1 MVMATPTPTQPSAH
15 RGLPPGI
22 SRDPWML
29 RLLGFD
35 GVTVDPD
42 SLGAAALRQ
51 TEHYRDAYREG
62 EAWSRAEIAAG
73 PAVHRDTKP
82 DPGGLDIFALN
93 ATANGWLIG
102 EKLEAIG
109 HHSPQ
114 VPANQMDVL
123 RRQGREPLDLED
135 LWRYIDEREVGG
147 RQVVAA
153 KSTSVFLNEGAP
165 IPSISGRPSGG
176 DGGRTASSEVD
187 PQYEAARRAHLEEFK
202 HYGMMARINGN
213 CYSAEELRA
222 MALGAAVA
230 ERQGMAGDGVKAMST
245 QIREEPC
252 RETYEY
258 IEREFD
264 TEEFER

>member
-1 MVMATPTPTQPSAH
+1 MVMATPTPSVAPAQSQAH

-35 GVTVDPD
+35 GFTVDPD
-42 SLGAAALRQ
+42 SPGAAALRQ

-73 PAVHRDTKP
+73 PAVHRGTRP

-109 HHSPQ
+109 YHSPQ
-114 VPANQMDVL
+114 VPANQMEVL
-123 RRQGREPLDLED
+123 RRQGREPLDLEG
-135 LWRYIDEREVGG
+135 LWRYIDERGVHEPM
-147 RQVVAA
+147 
-153 KSTSVFLNEGAP
+153 STSVFLGQGDPLPTIRQSGA
-165 IPSISGRPSGG
+165 G
-176 DGGRTASSEVD
+176 GGRTASVD
-187 PQYEAARRAHLEEFK
+187 PAYGQAVVARQQECEHHGYVQRLDSGYTADD
-202 HYGMMARINGN
+202 Y
-213 CYSAEELRA
+213 RA
-222 MALGAAVA
+222 MARGAQRVDRQREGVRAPGVRA
-230 ERQGMAGDGVKAMST
+230 PMERE
-245 QIREEPC
+245 REE
-252 RETYEY
+252 
-258 IEREFD
+258 ID